1 MKPTVSPAT
10 TSLNILAA
18 PDRGAAKRGSHPPGA
33 PGWKV
38 LLIDILRQAN
48 YWATR
53 RLGPGVRSVA
63 GLLFIVGGVFGF
75 LPILGFW
82 MIPVGLFF
90 IAMEV
95 PALRKPLRTWI
106 NGHKLAL
113 RRVGGGT

>member
-10 TSLNILAA
+10 TRLKNLAA
-18 PDRGAAKRGSHPPGA
+18 PEKSADERKSYPPGA
-33 PGWKV
+33 PAWKAF
-38 LLIDILRQAN
+38 LIDALRQAN
-48 YWATR
+48 YWANR
-53 RLGPGVRSVA
+53 RMGPGVRSVA

-95 PALRKPLRTWI
+95 QALRKPLRTWI

-113 RRVGGGT
+113 RRVGLGT

>member
-82 MIPVGLFF
+82 MIPV
-90 IAMEV
+90 
-95 PALRKPLRTWI
+95 
-106 NGHKLAL
+106 
-113 RRVGGGT
+113 

>member
-1 MKPTVSPAT
+1 MV
-10 TSLNILAA
+10 A
-18 PDRGAAKRGSHPPGA
+18 PDRGAAKRGSYPPGA

-38 LLIDILRQAN
+38 FLIDVLRQAN

-53 RLGPGVRSVA
+53 RLGPGVRSAA
-63 GLLFIVGGVFGF
+63 GLFFIIAGVFGF

-95 PALRKPLRTWI
+95 PGLRGPMRAWI
-106 NGHKLAL
+106 NRHKLVL
-113 RRVGGGT
+113 RRSGAGGDQD